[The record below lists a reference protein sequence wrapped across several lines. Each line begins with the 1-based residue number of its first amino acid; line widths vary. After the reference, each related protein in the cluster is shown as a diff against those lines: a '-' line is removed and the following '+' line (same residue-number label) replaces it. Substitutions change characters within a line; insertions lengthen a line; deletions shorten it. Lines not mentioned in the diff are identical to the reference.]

1 MLNLVVEK
9 GASKDR
15 DRNGSS
21 ITQPRT
27 GTPMGFVQ
35 RSILYFSLGT
45 SPYAVG
51 MCFFPFFY
59 CSTFDIIYVL

>member
-15 DRNGSS
+15 DQSGVS
-21 ITQPRT
+21 ITWPRT

-35 RSILYFSLGT
+35 RSRLDFSLGT
-45 SPYAVG
+45 YLYMLE
-51 MCFFPFFY
+51 MCFLFLFLFL
-59 CSTFDIIYVL
+59 FL